1 MTPRGFLPASGR
13 FVTHPSAHADA
24 PRVMRSTILYVGWAS
39 RAEARRCQSYSSR
52 RGDVAA
58 AGARNKRL
66 PLPHRRII
74 ARATWVTGATT
85 TAHRR
90 PCRAP
95 APSPA
100 RSPPRHGVTPRYRLQ
115 RTRRSAAAAR
125 CFDGHRA
132 FALGGDV
139 APRPARGHLATT
151 ARLFSAASVRIGVGA
166 ASRSFSRAV
175 NGVELAR

>member
-66 PLPHRRII
+66 PLPHRRIT

-85 TAHRR
+85 PPKASMPGRR
-90 PCRAP
+90 LVTVSPHATGYSARNAVPAASRAC
-95 APSPA
+95 SHGHHA
-100 RSPPRHGVTPRYRLQ
+100 RSP
-115 RTRRSAAAAR
+115 SAAATS
-125 CFDGHRA
+125 
-132 FALGGDV
+132 
-139 APRPARGHLATT
+139 RPARGPLATN
-151 ARLFSAASVRIGVGA
+151 ARRCSRRAAPLGGVG
-166 ASRSFSRAV
+166 R
-175 NGVELAR
+175 ELARRPVRSPVLSTVSS